1 MRDPR
6 ERKEKLPQPLREAG
20 WLLENADLD
29 DMPELDVGKAAEIEE
44 DFAKPS
50 KSENISFLVVF

>member
-1 MRDPR
+1 MRDLR

-20 WLLENADLD
+20 WLLQNADLD
-29 DMPELDVGKAAEIEE
+29 DMPELDLSEEAECEE

-50 KSENISFLVVF
+50 KFENLLFPVVF